1 MTHNIF
7 HMDGKG
13 VARHLDL
20 ILELPG
26 VQAIQWVQGVSDDQ
40 PILQWVPLI
49 KRIQSVGK
57 SVVVDLA
64 KTELED
70 FIRAVRPEGIFLC
83 LPSESEEEEQWLI
96 NRIER
101 W

>member
-40 PILQWVPLI
+40 PIMQWVPLI
-49 KRIQSVGK
+49 QRIQSAGK

>member
-1 MTHNIF
+1 
-7 HMDGKG
+7 MDGKG

-49 KRIQSVGK
+49 QRIQSAGK

-70 FIRAVRPEGIFLC
+70 FIRDVRPEGIFLC
-83 LPSESEEEEQWLI
+83 LPSESEEEEQWLT